1 MLGFRR
7 PGRRQGPLRGAAALR
22 FSLGLRPSLD
32 PFGGA
37 GGCRSHGSDALL
49 WPRLGPGIRSWGNRM
64 DERAEFRDEVTLS
77 RNEVLDVVA
86 RCEEVA
92 IYAEGI
98 GEVSVAVSIDSVRR
112 FLLGRLQGAPG
123 GLDD

>member
-1 MLGFRR
+1 
-7 PGRRQGPLRGAAALR
+7 
-22 FSLGLRPSLD
+22 
-32 PFGGA
+32 
-37 GGCRSHGSDALL
+37 
-49 WPRLGPGIRSWGNRM
+49 M
-64 DERAEFRDEVTLS
+64 DERAAFRDEITLS
-77 RNEVLDVVA
+77 RDEVLDVVA